1 MRPAAQVLLLEAG
14 AIRPLLAGLD
24 PTQFERPTVCTGW
37 SVRDVLSHCGAA
49 LTRVVAD
56 DLHGFS
62 SADNEADVVQ
72 RRPWPISDVL
82 DEQFVAYEAAA
93 VEIDRAG
100 GRLDGVGLGEWMHG
114 GDVREAVGAAN
125 PYASEGADL
134 AFDLLLERSAARNL
148 PHGESS
154 RGAVVNTPALDI
166 VVDGMTSRFGGDGAP
181 VGTLT
186 TDLETFVRLCGG
198 RRPNPERYDLAG
210 ADAEDLALFA

>member
-1 MRPAAQVLLLEAG
+1 MRPAAQVLLLEAS
-14 AIRPLLAGLD
+14 AIRPLLEALD
-24 PTQFERPTVCTGW
+24 PAQFERPTVCTGW

-72 RRPWPISDVL
+72 RRPWPIGEVL
-82 DEQFVAYEAAA
+82 DELFVAYEAAA

-125 PYASEGADL
+125 PYASEGVGL
-134 AFDLLLERSAARNL
+134 VFDLLLERSTGRHL
-148 PHGESS
+148 PRGHTSQ
-154 RGAVVNTPALDI
+154 GAVVRTPVLDI
-166 VVDGMTSRFGGDGAP
+166 VVDGGARRFGGDGPAA
-181 VGTLT
+181 GRLT
-186 TDLETFVRLCGG
+186 TALETFVRLCGG